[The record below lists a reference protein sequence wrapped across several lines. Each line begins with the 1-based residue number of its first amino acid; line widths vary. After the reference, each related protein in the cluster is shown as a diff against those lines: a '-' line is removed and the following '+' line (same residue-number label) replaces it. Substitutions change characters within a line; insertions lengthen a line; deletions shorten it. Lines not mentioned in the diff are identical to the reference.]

1 MNDMEISK
9 YIGSK
14 IKFYR
19 KQKNYTL
26 DSFSKKIFKS
36 KSTLSKYENAEITI
50 DIRTLYD
57 VSEVLKIPI
66 SCFLY
71 DNQKKIFENS
81 FEINNLKNNDENIE
95 LLYYYFYDARKKNER
110 IVQCVIEVEKQSQK
124 CTVFWLVENYKEYK
138 EAKYIFSGEIIAQG
152 NLNRIICFNRINNMD
167 LIIINFFRDLT
178 TDFGN
183 ISGSITSFS
192 LGQFESYSTKCILSN
207 YPLKKNNELKE
218 KLKVSKEVIKDLKKT
233 NVYRLKKL

>member
-1 MNDMEISK
+1 MNDIDIPK
-9 YIGSK
+9 YIGNK

-19 KQKNYTL
+19 KKKNYTL
-26 DSFSKKIFKS
+26 ESFSKKIFKS
-36 KSTLSKYENAEITI
+36 KSTLSKYENSEITI

-57 VSEVLKIPI
+57 ISEALKIPV
-66 SCFLY
+66 SYFLY

-81 FEINNLKNNDENIE
+81 LEKKNSEKISETTE
-95 LLYYYFYDARKKNER
+95 LLYYYFYDARKKNPRLVE
-110 IVQCVIEVEKQSQK
+110 CVIEIEKESRK
-124 CTVFWLVENYKEYK
+124 CTVFWLVENPKNYK
-138 EAKYIFSGEIIAQG
+138 EANYIFSGEIIAQG

-167 LIIINFFRDLT
+167 LIIINFFRNLT

-207 YPLKKNNELKE
+207 YPLKKNNELIE
-218 KLKVSKEVIKDLKKT
+218 KLKISKEAIKDLKKT

>member
-1 MNDMEISK
+1 M
-9 YIGSK
+9 
-14 IKFYR
+14 
-19 KQKNYTL
+19 
-26 DSFSKKIFKS
+26 
-36 KSTLSKYENAEITI
+36 
-50 DIRTLYD
+50 
-57 VSEVLKIPI
+57 
-66 SCFLY
+66 
-71 DNQKKIFENS
+71 
-81 FEINNLKNNDENIE
+81 
-95 LLYYYFYDARKKNER
+95 
-110 IVQCVIEVEKQSQK
+110 
-124 CTVFWLVENYKEYK
+124 ENYKEYK

-167 LIIINFFRDLT
+167 LIIINFFRNLT